1 MRVAW
6 FSPLPPHR
14 SGIAAY
20 SAELLPRLAAAH
32 DIDAYVDDG
41 DVASGSPPPDAVPG
55 VRVLGAHDYPWRQ
68 ARAPYDATVFQ
79 VGNDLCHDYM
89 WPYLVRYPGLVTL
102 HDAQLHQARAR
113 GLTRRFRYADYR
125 AEFTYCHPDAPAD
138 LATLVIAGLGGSLYY
153 LWPMLRIAVEA
164 ATCVAVHTSFLV
176 REIQEAHP
184 ECRCIRVASG
194 VPDLAAPPVP
204 AAAEIRRRHQLPENA
219 VVFGS
224 FGRVTPEK
232 RLTPVLIA
240 LAQVAPAHPDL
251 RLLVVGESPDY
262 YDLRAEARELGVADR
277 VTLTGYVEDAELPSY
292 LAAVDVCLNLRWPTA
307 HETSAAWLRCLAA
320 AKPTIVSDLAHV
332 TDVPSLDLRSLRTQQ
347 SAGTGDDPV
356 CVSID
361 LVDEVPTLRRAWRL
375 LGTDAGLRSR
385 IGAAGRRYW
394 KEQATLERMAE
405 DYEGALRL
413 SADGEQVSRIRQARA
428 LWPPHLRADG
438 TDRARNLTERVGAG
452 PDWGRRLALG
462 DRR

>member
-20 SAELLPRLAAAH
+20 SAELLPLLAGAH

-41 DVASGSPPPDAVPG
+41 DVDRGSRPPCTVSGM
-55 VRVLGAHDYPWRQ
+55 RVLGAHDYPWRQ
-68 ARAPYDATVFQ
+68 ARTPYDVTVYQ
-79 VGNDLCHDYM
+79 LGNDLCHDYI

-125 AEFTYCHPDAPAD
+125 AEFAYCHPDAPAD

-164 ATCVAVHTSFLV
+164 ATCVAVHAPLLV
-176 REIQEAHP
+176 PEIEEAHP
-184 ECRCIRVASG
+184 GCRCLRVASG
-194 VPDLAAPPVP
+194 VPDLSTSSAPT
-204 AAAEIRRRHQLPENA
+204 AAEIRRRHQLPENA

-251 RLLVVGESPDY
+251 RLLVVGECPEY
-262 YDLRAEARELGVADR
+262 YDLLAEARELGVADR
-277 VTLTGYVEDAELPSY
+277 VTTTGYVEDAELPSY

-320 AKPTIVSDLAHV
+320 ARPTIVSDLAHV
-332 TDVPSLDLRSLRTQQ
+332 TDVPSLDLRTMRTQD
-347 SAGTGDDPV
+347 SAGTGGEPV

-375 LGTDAGLRSR
+375 LGTDARLRSQ

-394 KEQATLERMAE
+394 ETEATIGRMAK
-405 DYEGALRL
+405 DYETALRIA
-413 SADGEQVSRIRQARA
+413 ADGDQLSRIRQARA

-438 TDRARNLTERVGAG
+438 TERASAITMRVGAG
-452 PDWGRRLALG
+452 PDWLEGRER
-462 DRR
+462 